1 MNVAAERVQGA
12 TRERILVIDDDP
24 GLSEVVQLLLAGEGY
39 RTEMTGTVRDGLR
52 AVHASVVDLV
62 ITDLKLPDATGLDA
76 IRGLREVDR
85 EIPIILMT
93 SYSSVESAVEA
104 LRNGAVD
111 YIIKPFNND
120 DFLHA
125 VARALNERRIRRENA
140 LLKRSL
146 RKAYA
151 DRRIIG
157 ESAGIKRVHDLVR
170 KVAPSDAN
178 VLISGESGTGK
189 ELVAR
194 SIHRASGRAEGPFV
208 AINCGAIPSELLES
222 ELFGHVKGAFTGAT
236 HSTEGL
242 IREAHGGTLF
252 LDEISELAPALQVKL
267 LRVLQDREVRPVGGG
282 KHVFHVDVRFVAATN
297 RELDELVGGG
307 GFRED
312 LFYRL
317 NVIGIHVPALRERG
331 KDVRLLADYFVEVYG
346 RKLGKK
352 IRGLGPDLAAFLE
365 RHSWP
370 GNVRELEN
378 LIERAVILADSD
390 LLTCTEL
397 SDRMTAAGS
406 RRSASPA
413 PERPLSVEEYIRET
427 VGRYQDRYS
436 ETELAR
442 LLGIGRKAL
451 WTRRREWGLL
461 RAGRTP
467 RHD

>member
-1 MNVAAERVQGA
+1 MNIAAERVEA
-12 TRERILVIDDDP
+12 ARRDRILVIDDDP
-24 GLSEVVQLLLAGEGY
+24 GFSEVVQLLLAGEGY
-39 RTEMTGTVRDGLR
+39 RTQMTGTVHDALR
-52 AVHASVVDLV
+52 AIHAGAADLV

-76 IRGLREVDR
+76 IRSLRDIDR
-85 EIPIILMT
+85 ELPIILMT

-111 YIIKPFNND
+111 YIIKPFDND

-151 DRRIIG
+151 DHRIIG
-157 ESAGIKRVHDLVR
+157 ESAGIKRVHELVR

-178 VLISGESGTGK
+178 VLIWGESGTGK

-194 SIHRASGRAEGPFV
+194 SIHRASARAEGPFV

-222 ELFGHVKGAFTGAT
+222 ELFGHAKGAFTGAT
-236 HSTEGL
+236 HATEGL

-267 LRVLQDREVRPVGGG
+267 LRVLQEREVRPVGG
-282 KHVFHVDVRFVAATN
+282 KHVFNVDMRFLAATN
-297 RELDELVGGG
+297 RDLEELVAG

-352 IRGLGPDLAAFLE
+352 IRGIGADLAAFLE
-365 RHSWP
+365 RHPWP

-378 LIERAVILADSD
+378 LIERAVILAEADT
-390 LLTCTEL
+390 LTCAEL
-397 SDRMTAAGS
+397 SDTLSAAGG
-406 RRSASPA
+406 RRGTPSALD
-413 PERPLSVEEYIRET
+413 RPLSVEEYIRET

-442 LLGIGRKAL
+442 ILGIGRKAL
-451 WTRRREWGLL
+451 WTRRRQWGLL
-461 RAGRTP
+461 RGGRPT
-467 RHD
+467 RRG